1 MSNQLSIP
9 FKRTYAIPLT
19 DTVYSHFR
27 SKNHNVHPEAFKWDL
42 NKWEELRKSVA
53 NCSVH
58 VDQIEAILVYHAQL
72 AFILTKLPADV
83 SLDIPYAPAF
93 SPDEIPVSLP
103 NLHFERCCLLFNLA
117 SLYSQLG
124 LAEDRTTSDGV
135 KRASAF
141 YQSSA
146 GTLSYLRTSA
156 WHKLKASLSEEDGL
170 PLDLSEAFLSSI
182 ESLMLAQAQEC
193 VWQWAVMGRS
203 SNGTIAKLA
212 AQVSVLYDN
221 ARSAIRDAV
230 IPIWDAL
237 PSEWTVHIEVKCLHF
252 SAAAQ
257 YRKSIDDTERNKYGH
272 EVARLAFA
280 QSTAKSAFD
289 KARRGASKLV
299 MEDVKSLLEI
309 LDSNLTRAQ
318 RDNDLIYHQD
328 VPSASSLPIIQ
339 PASMVSSIV
348 PPGLLEP
355 RRTLGNN
362 NLIFGELIGLGA
374 QTAIEI
380 YNDRRNTAI
389 KEHIKDRAQQL
400 NDIYAQDL
408 QTLKLP
414 AALDALDKP
423 IGLPPSLLK
432 KAEEVRLENGPER
445 AEKLLEDVQT
455 LARRAQ
461 AILAESL
468 DILDQEASEDEQFRR
483 NTPTQRLPSHQANE
497 QLTSKAERYRNIL
510 TQAAESDAVIRQR
523 WEEWEKCIVQL
534 TWDEAK
540 LEAAVPSSTVVWPSP
555 RRPAIGET
563 QTHARALRVL
573 LEQLDDLVRER
584 SQLVSRAQRLA
595 DADDISTRIVKEAAG
610 LERWAEVQPSMFE
623 DTLDQEL
630 AKYDKF
636 RRDIEDSG
644 VRQTDLL
651 ENIKARMDSFIS
663 SRREDPSVKE
673 REHALQSLDLSY
685 HKYKEIIRHLDEG
698 IQFYN
703 DLSAMLIQFKEICV
717 EWAMGRRSELN
728 SITSSM
734 KNLAIEVDG
743 SMKPTA
749 PLSPRSHVGPVPG
762 NPDSASHSGR
772 LSHSGRR
779 IAPDLPPPDS
789 DQWQVTEMPPPPLP
803 NHRTGKQK
811 KK

>member
-1 MSNQLSIP
+1 MTNQLSIP
-9 FKRTYAIPLT
+9 FKRTYSIPLT
-19 DTVYSHFR
+19 DAVYSHIR
-27 SKNHNVHPEAFKWDL
+27 SKNHNAHPEAFKWDL
-42 NKWEELRKSVA
+42 NRWEELRKAVA
-53 NCSVH
+53 DCSVH
-58 VDQIEAILVYHAQL
+58 IDQVEAILVYHAQL
-72 AFILTKLPADV
+72 AFVLTKLPADV
-83 SLDIPYAPAF
+83 SLEIPYAPAF

-124 LAEDRTTSDGV
+124 LTEDRTSRDGV

-141 YQSSA
+141 YQNSA
-146 GTLSYLRTSA
+146 GTLSYLKTSA
-156 WHKLKASLSEEDGL
+156 WNKLKASLSDEDGL
-170 PLDLSEAFLSSI
+170 PPDLSEAFLSAV

-193 VWQWAVMGRS
+193 VWQWAVS
-203 SNGTIAKLA
+203 I
-212 AQVSVLYDN
+212 LYDN
-221 ARSAIRDAV
+221 ARSAIRNAV
-230 IPIWDAL
+230 TPISGAL
-237 PSEWTVHIEVKCLHF
+237 PSVSESCAVPVPPISENFSKEWTVHIEVKSLHF
-252 SAAAQ
+252 SAASQ
-257 YRKSIDDTERNKYGH
+257 YRKSIDDTEHNKYGH

-289 KARRGASKLV
+289 KARRGASKSV

-328 VPSASSLPIIQ
+328 VPSVSSLPVIQ

-355 RRTLGNN
+355 RKTLGNN

-389 KEHIKDRAQQL
+389 KEYIKDRAQEL
-400 NDIYAQDL
+400 NDVYTQQL
-408 QTLKLP
+408 QVLKLP
-414 AALDALDKP
+414 ASLDALDKP
-423 IGLPPSLLK
+423 IGLPPSLLN

-461 AILAESL
+461 AILTESL
-468 DILDQEASEDEQFRR
+468 DILDQEASEDEQIRR
-483 NTPTQRLPSHQANE
+483 STPNQRLPSHQANE

-510 TQAAESDAVIRQR
+510 NQAAESDAVIRQR

-540 LEAAVPSSTVVWPSP
+540 LEAAVPSSTVVWSSP

-595 DADDISTRIVKEAAG
+595 DADDIGPRIVKEAAG

-623 DTLDQEL
+623 DSLDQEL

-636 RRDIEDSG
+636 RRDIEEGG
-644 VRQTDLL
+644 VKQTELL
-651 ENIKARMDSFIS
+651 EKVKTRME
-663 SRREDPSVKE
+663 EDPSVKE

-703 DLSAMLIQFKEICV
+703 DLAAMLIQFRENCV

-728 SITSSM
+728 SITSSI
-734 KNLAIEVDG
+734 KNLAIEVDTA
-743 SMKPTA
+743 SRPTA
-749 PLSPRSHVGPVPG
+749 PLSPRSHVVPEPG
-762 NPDSASHSGR
+762 ASGSTLRSAG
-772 LSHSGRR
+772 LSHSGRH

-789 DQWQVTEMPPPPLP
+789 DQWQVMEMPPPPRLP
-803 NHRTGKQK
+803 NDRTGRQK
-811 KK
+811 KKKA

>member
-1 MSNQLSIP
+1 MTNQLSIP
-9 FKRTYAIPLT
+9 FKRTYPIPLT
-19 DTVYSHFR
+19 DTVYSHIR
-27 SKNHNVHPEAFKWDL
+27 SKNHTVHPEAFKWDL
-42 NKWEELRKSVA
+42 NKWEELRKAVA
-53 NCSVH
+53 GCSVH
-58 VDQIEAILVYHAQL
+58 VDQVEAILVYHAQL

-83 SLDIPYAPAF
+83 SLEIPYAPAF

-124 LAEDRTTSDGV
+124 LTEDRTSRDGV

-141 YQSSA
+141 YQNSA
-146 GTLSYLRTSA
+146 GTLSYLKTSA
-156 WHKLKASLSEEDGL
+156 WNKLKGSLSDEDGL
-170 PLDLSEAFLSSI
+170 PLDLSEAFLSAV

-193 VWQWAVMGRS
+193 VWQWAVMGRG

-212 AQVSVLYDN
+212 AQVSILYDN
-221 ARSAIRDAV
+221 ARSGIRNAV
-230 IPIWDAL
+230 TPIWGAL

-252 SAAAQ
+252 SAASQ
-257 YRKSIDDTERNKYGH
+257 YRKSIDDTEHNKYGH

-289 KARRGASKLV
+289 KARRGASKSV

-328 VPSASSLPIIQ
+328 VPSVSSLPVIQ

-348 PPGLLEP
+348 SPGLLEP
-355 RRTLGNN
+355 RKTLGNN

-380 YNDRRNTAI
+380 YNDRRTTAI
-389 KEHIKDRAQQL
+389 KEYIKDRAQQL
-400 NDIYAQDL
+400 NDVYTQQL
-408 QTLKLP
+408 QVLKLP
-414 AALDALDKP
+414 ASLDALDKP
-423 IGLPPSLLK
+423 IGLPPSLLN

-461 AILAESL
+461 AILTESL
-468 DILDQEASEDEQFRR
+468 DILDQEASEDEQVRR
-483 NTPTQRLPSHQANE
+483 STPNQRLPSHQANE
-497 QLTSKAERYRNIL
+497 QLTSKAERHRNIL
-510 TQAAESDAVIRQR
+510 IQAAESDAVIRQR

-540 LEAAVPSSTVVWPSP
+540 LEAAVPSSTVVWSSP

-595 DADDISTRIVKEAAG
+595 DADDISPRIVKEAAG

-636 RRDIEDSG
+636 RRDIEEGG
-644 VRQTDLL
+644 VKQTELL
-651 ENIKARMDSFIS
+651 ESVKTRMESFIS

-685 HKYKEIIRHLDEG
+685 HKYKEITRHLDEG

-703 DLSAMLIQFKEICV
+703 DLTGMLIQFRENCV
-717 EWAMGRRSELN
+717 QWAMGRRSELN
-728 SITSSM
+728 SI
-734 KNLAIEVDG
+734 KNLAIEVDT
-743 SMKPTA
+743 SARPTA
-749 PLSPRSHVGPVPG
+749 PLSPRSHVVPQPG
-762 NPDSASHSGR
+762 ASDSTSHSAG
-772 LSHSGRR
+772 LSHSGRH

-789 DQWQVTEMPPPPLP
+789 DQWQVMEMPPPPRLP
-803 NHRTGKQK
+803 NNRTGKQK